1 MIDVKQAARIAK
13 EYMAEMFPPQE
24 IGNLML
30 EEAELSDDGSSWRV
44 TVSFS
49 EHKGKSAIEAMTG
62 IESKRSYKDLKIR
75 AEDGTVL
82 AMKIRQV

>member
-1 MIDVKQAARIAK
+1 MINVKEATRIAK
-13 EYMAEMFPPQE
+13 EYMAEMFQPEE
-24 IGNLML
+24 IPNLML
-30 EEAELSDDGSSWRV
+30 EEAELAEDGSSWRV

-75 AEDGTVL
+75 ADDGTVL
-82 AMKIRQV
+82 AMKIRLV